1 MGNTLS
7 EGKIVNGSASFI
19 PADLYEK
26 IIEHMPIP
34 CVDLVLLHQ
43 GKVLLTLRT
52 QEPEKGKWWVQ
63 GGRIFK
69 NESLQEA
76 LQRLARREIGSE
88 VKILKQIGVYDYF
101 SKVSV
106 FPEVKSGTHCVVV
119 CFLVEPQEKN
129 FSLRMDKTHS
139 EGKWIDC
146 VFEDLEPY
154 VKKVIRDSGVFK
166 R

>member
-7 EGKIVNGSASFI
+7 EGKIANGSASFI
-19 PADLYEK
+19 LADLYEK
-26 IIEHMPIP
+26 IIEHIPIP
-34 CVDLVLLHQ
+34 CIDFVLLHQ

-76 LQRLARREIGSE
+76 LQRLARREIGSD
-88 VKILKQIGVYDYF
+88 VKILKQIGAYDYF

-106 FPEVKSGTHCVVV
+106 FPQVKSGTHCVVV
-119 CFLVEPQEKN
+119 CFLVEPKEKN

-139 EGKWIDC
+139 EGKWIGKID
-146 VFEDLEPY
+146 DTLEPY
-154 VKKVIRDSGVFK
+154 VKKVLEDAGVFS
-166 R
+166 